1 MSGCGKI
8 TGISPKALVLMS
20 LLVGLGLASCSSPVK
35 VQGFDHEA
43 WQSDT
48 NACRLKRSTLVEVLL
63 LHKEEFM
70 NKKDEQLMLYMGKPD
85 KNLFFARGKK
95 TFIYQVDPGSG
106 CENRV
111 LVKNVRSLRFD
122 VNALGRIELVYMIA
136 Q

>member
-8 TGISPKALVLMS
+8 TGISSKMLILTF
-20 LLVGLGLASCSSPVK
+20 LVGLGLASCSAPVK
-35 VQGFDHEA
+35 VEGFDNES
-43 WQSDT
+43 WKTDT
-48 NACRLKRSTLVEVLL
+48 NACHLKRTALVDLL
-63 LHKEEFM
+63 LQNKEEFM
-70 NKKDEQLMLYMGKPD
+70 NKKDEQLMKYIGKPD
-85 KNLFFARGKK
+85 KSLFFSRGKK
-95 TFIYQVDPGSG
+95 TFIYQVDPGSD